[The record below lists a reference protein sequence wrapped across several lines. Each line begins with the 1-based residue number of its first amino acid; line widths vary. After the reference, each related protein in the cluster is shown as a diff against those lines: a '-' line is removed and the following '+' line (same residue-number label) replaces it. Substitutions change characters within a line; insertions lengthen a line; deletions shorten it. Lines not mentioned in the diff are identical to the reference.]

1 MGSAPLDLLIV
12 PPVPGVRQATNFRKV
27 VPLAN
32 DIGGRHDSAQGT
44 WRGFFCAARA
54 SEGLRGFGQAT
65 MPVTDFSGGRR
76 SVRRRPR
83 MSVASY
89 SGEIMQEF
97 NTHERDLI
105 LEGLR
110 FVRSARKLEFR
121 PATAK
126 PDPKRVADLEAIAE
140 LLSRLDGS
148 GERATVTA
156 DR

>member
-1 MGSAPLDLLIV
+1 
-12 PPVPGVRQATNFRKV
+12 
-27 VPLAN
+27 
-32 DIGGRHDSAQGT
+32 
-44 WRGFFCAARA
+44 
-54 SEGLRGFGQAT
+54 
-65 MPVTDFSGGRR
+65 
-76 SVRRRPR
+76 
-83 MSVASY
+83 
-89 SGEIMQEF
+89 MQEF

-121 PATAK
+121 PATAQ